1 MTSVAQDRVVELQNV
16 SKSFITKDG
25 KVLRALLDVSI
36 TMRQGEFLAIIGP
49 SGCGK
54 STTLNILAG
63 LTDVTDG
70 VALLRGRKPGEAH
83 VDIGYVFQQDSVLPW
98 KTVFDNI
105 QLGLKLRKVSRKDRH
120 VRTDSLLRVMG
131 LEGFDRAYP
140 AELSGG
146 MRKRVA
152 LAMTLAYDPT
162 VLLMDEPFGALD
174 AQTRVV
180 LQDELLRLWNDRGQ
194 TVLFVTHDIG
204 EAIAMADRV
213 IVMTA
218 RPARIKME
226 YQIDLPRPRSAADSR
241 FDPKFDAIYK
251 AIWQD
256 LRPEI
261 AAQAK
266 ISGGEA

>member
-1 MTSVAQDRVVELQNV
+1 MTSTAPERVVELRNV

-25 KVLRALLDVSI
+25 KVLRALRDVSFS
-36 TMRQGEFLAIIGP
+36 MRAGEFLAILGP

-63 LTDVTDG
+63 LTDPTDG
-70 VALLRGRKPGEAH
+70 AALLNGRKPGDEL

-98 KTVFDNI
+98 KTVLDNI
-105 QLGLKLRKVSRKDRH
+105 QVGLKLRNVSRADRQA
-120 VRTDSLLRVMG
+120 RAESLLQMTG
-131 LEGFDRAYP
+131 LEGFSKAFP
-140 AELSGG
+140 SELSGG

-152 LAMTLAYDPT
+152 LAMTLAYDPAI
-162 VLLMDEPFGALD
+162 LLMDEPFGALD

-180 LQDELLRLWNDRGQ
+180 LQDELLRLWNVHAQ
-194 TVLFVTHDIG
+194 TVLFVTHDIS
-204 EAIAMADRV
+204 EAIVMADRV

-218 RPARIKME
+218 RPARIKKE
-226 YQIDLPRPRSAADSR
+226 YLIDLPRPRSATESR